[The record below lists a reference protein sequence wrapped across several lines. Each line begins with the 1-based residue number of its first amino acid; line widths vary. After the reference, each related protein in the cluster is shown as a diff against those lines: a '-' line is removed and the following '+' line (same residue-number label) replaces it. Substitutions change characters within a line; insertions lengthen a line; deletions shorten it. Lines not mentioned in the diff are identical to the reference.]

1 MRFIVKP
8 HFFYLFFIYLLITMS
23 ELKARIIEDMKTA
36 MKAKNKG
43 ALKAVRMI
51 LGAVKQ
57 REVDERIELDDTQ
70 VLVVIQKMVKQRKDS
85 ISQFK
90 DAGRDD
96 LVDVEEAELVIINNY
111 MPEQL
116 SEAEISIA
124 VDKAIADSGA
134 SSMQDMGKLMG
145 VLKSLLDGKADMGT
159 VSTLI
164 RSKFS

>member
-1 MRFIVKP
+1 
-8 HFFYLFFIYLLITMS
+8 MS
-23 ELKARIIEDMKTA
+23 ELKARITEDMKSA
-36 MKAKNKG
+36 MKAKDKQ

-51 LGAVKQ
+51 IGAIKQ
-57 REVDERIELDDTQ
+57 KEIDDRIELDDAQ
-70 VLVVIQKMVKQRKDS
+70 VMAVIQKMVKQRKDS

-90 DAGRDD
+90 DAGRTD

-116 SEAEISIA
+116 SEAEVVAA

-145 VLKSLLDGKADMGT
+145 LLKGQLDGKA
-159 VSTLI
+159 
-164 RSKFS
+164 

>member
-1 MRFIVKP
+1 
-8 HFFYLFFIYLLITMS
+8 MS
-23 ELKARIIEDMKTA
+23 ELKARITEDMKSA
-36 MKAKNKG
+36 MKAKDKQ

-51 LGAVKQ
+51 IGAIKQ
-57 REVDERIELDDTQ
+57 KEIDDRIELDDAQ
-70 VLVVIQKMVKQRKDS
+70 VMAVIQKMVKQRKDS

-90 DAGRDD
+90 DAGRTD

-116 SEAEISIA
+116 SEAEVAAA

-145 VLKSLLDGKADMGT
+145 LLKGQLDGKADMGA
-159 VSTLI
+159 VSGLI
-164 RSKFS
+164 RSKLS